1 MINLTLVGG
10 PTALLEYAGLRWL
23 TDPTFSPPGTYEGG
37 LTKTTAPRLTAEE
50 VGQVNVVLL
59 SHDHHADNLDPA
71 GREFLPRAERVLTTV
86 AGAERL
92 GGNAIGLEPWSETRV
107 GDVTV
112 TAVPA
117 LHGPPGADPVTGP
130 VIGFVL
136 AGEGQDTVYVSGDN
150 ASVEVVDE
158 IAERLSPVD
167 VAVLF
172 VGAVQIP
179 ARFDGAFLTLSAERA
194 AIATELLEARA
205 VVPVHF
211 EGWTHFTQ
219 GLDQV
224 RAAFAGYG
232 LTERLV
238 AAEPGETVTL

>member
-1 MINLTLVGG
+1 VVNMTLVGG
-10 PTALLEYAGLRWL
+10 PTALIQHAGLRWL
-23 TDPTFSPPGTYEGG
+23 TDPTFSEPGTYDG
-37 LTKTTAPRLTAEE
+37 LTKTTSPALSAAQIEPVA
-50 VGQVNVVLL
+50 VVLL

-71 GREFLPRAERVLTTV
+71 GREFLPRAGRVLTTV

-92 GGNAIGLEPWSETRV
+92 GGNATGMEPWSELRL

-117 LHGPPGADPVTGP
+117 LHGPPGAEPVTGP

-136 AGEGQDTVYVSGDN
+136 TSEGHDTVYVSGDN
-150 ASVEVVDE
+150 ASVDVVDE
-158 IAERLSPVD
+158 IAERLSPID

-179 ARFDGAFLTLSAERA
+179 TRFDGAYLTLSSDRA

-211 EGWTHFTQ
+211 EGWSHFTQ
-219 GLDQV
+219 GLPQI